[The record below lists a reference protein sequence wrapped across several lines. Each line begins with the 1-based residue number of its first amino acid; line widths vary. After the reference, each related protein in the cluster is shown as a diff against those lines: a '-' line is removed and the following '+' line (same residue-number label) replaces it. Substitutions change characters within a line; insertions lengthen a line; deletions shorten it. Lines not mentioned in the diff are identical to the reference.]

1 MSKKIEFEQIGE
13 DLIEVVIPPETPV
26 SMVQQLTKSLT
37 GRGLVEDTANST
49 LSVRYFYRPEDKLND
64 TADKLIKSL
73 QRLAKDDELPYW
85 HPKAQ
90 MANQKRVREME
101 IAERRAKIGM
111 APQAPVSAAPAITPP
126 VPAAP
131 AAPAPTAPNTLTPQ
145 TYTSPHPKMY
155 DTDPTNQMTAAG
167 TGKRYAYINDPVDKG
182 DDEDE
187 DDVEKS
193 NYGPKK
199 AGLYNPADNARRK
212 SNNLDPVGVGP
223 NVNAKAYSTKPGQMS
238 GKAQANL
245 TARIQ
250 AAANKKQPVRRFTP
264 EEIEAENKKR
274 GLKKAWGQHLPF
286 PSAEEEIMKLA
297 GVVQKSGE
305 EASAQQLANLLAG
318 KKMLGDIPMGMR
330 HMFNDPKPQP
340 TDQEMFGHLE
350 VTEEMAK
357 KAESEW
363 SGTLNNFFAEATK
376 PLSQR
381 FKSEEEELAYW
392 SSIKVADKDDDKSG
406 Y

>member
-1 MSKKIEFEQIGE
+1 MSKKIEFEQIS
-13 DLIEVVIPPETPV
+13 DDVIEVVIPPETPV
-26 SMVQQLTKSLT
+26 VMVQQLTKSLT
-37 GRGLVEDTANST
+37 GRGLIEDTANST
-49 LSVRYFYRPEDKLND
+49 LSVRYFYRPEDKLSNK
-64 TADKLIKSL
+64 ADELIKSL
-73 QRLAKDDELPYW
+73 QRLAKEDELPYW

-101 IAERRAKIGM
+101 IAERRAKLGI
-111 APQAPVSAAPAITPP
+111 PPVAPVTAAPAQTPP

-131 AAPAPTAPNTLTPQ
+131 AAPVPTAPNTLAPTN
-145 TYTSPHPKMY
+145 YTKPFPKMV
-155 DTDPTNQMTAAG
+155 DTDPANQMTAG
-167 TGKRYAYINDPVDKG
+167 GSGKRYAYINDPVEK
-182 DDEDE
+182 DEDE

-193 NYGPKK
+193 GYGPKGGGQYS
-199 AGLYNPADNARRK
+199 AVDNARRK

-223 NVNAKAYSTKPGQMS
+223 NVNSKAISTKPGQMS
-238 GKAQANL
+238 AKASAAL

-250 AAANKKQPVRRFTP
+250 QKANKKQPVKRFTP
-264 EEIEAENKKR
+264 EEIEAENQKR

-297 GVVQKSGE
+297 GVSHQNGE
-305 EASAQQLANLLAG
+305 EKSAQQLANLLAG
-318 KKMLGDIPMGMR
+318 KKMLGDIPRNMQ
-330 HMFNDPKPQP
+330 HMFADPKPQP
-340 TDQEMFGHLE
+340 TNQELFGHLE

-357 KAESEW
+357 AREQEW

-381 FKSEEEELAYW
+381 FASEEEEMAYW
-392 SSIKVADKDDDKSG
+392 NSIKVADRDDGKSG

>member
-1 MSKKIEFEQIGE
+1 MSNRIELEQISE
-13 DLIEVVIPPETPV
+13 NEVEVVLPPETPMQ
-26 SMVQQLTKSLT
+26 MVEQLVKGLKA
-37 GRGLVEDTANST
+37 RGLVEDLSKST
-49 LSVRYFYRPEDKLND
+49 LSIRYFSRPTDKAN
-64 TADKLIKSL
+64 TVADELIKSL
-73 QRLAKDDELPYW
+73 NRLTKGDDELPYW

-131 AAPAPTAPNTLTPQ
+131 AAPVPTAPNTLTPNK
-145 TYTSPHPKMY
+145 PFPKMV
-155 DTDPTNQMTAAG
+155 DSDPANQGTAG
-167 TGKRYAYINDPVDKG
+167 GSGKRYAYITDPVGKG
-182 DDEDE
+182 EDEDE

-193 NYGPKK
+193 NYGPK
-199 AGLYNPADNARRK
+199 GGGQYTPADNARRK

-274 GLKKAWGQHLPF
+274 GLKKHSWGQHLPF

-297 GVVQKSGE
+297 GVIQKSGE
-305 EASAQQLANLLAG
+305 ESSAQQLANLLAG

-340 TDQEMFGHLE
+340 TNQEMFGHLE

-357 KAESEW
+357 KAETEW
-363 SGTLNNFFAEATK
+363 AGTLNNFFAEASK

-381 FKSEEEELAYW
+381 FRSEEEELAYW
-392 SSIKVADKDDDKSG
+392 NSIKVADKDDGKSG